1 MGLLH
6 TLSNLTYKMAAH
18 TANHYRLTPA
28 THAAAARLINP
39 ITPYH
44 TTPTTPN
51 LTLARLMRV
60 RASLKKRCDACYF
73 ARRGKILYMYCK
85 AHPRHKGRQGPKRR
99 QD

>member
-1 MGLLH
+1 MGLLK
-6 TLSNLTYKMAAH
+6 TLSTLTHRMAVA
-18 TANHYRLTPA
+18 TANHHRHTPTPA
-28 THAAAARLINP
+28 ACYPLVNP
-39 ITPYH
+39 ITAY
-44 TTPTTPN
+44 TLQTPN